1 MFRQL
6 ADLIAQPTGQQ
17 RAQQVLD
24 LHPIQL
30 SRFLE
35 EAWLR
40 RSVPPTSSGVPLP
53 TGEEMP
59 AAISSFQN
67 ELDSGIAP
75 VVDPAKPYP
84 PRFIDHLIYAYLIE
98 NTRVYEIFKRVLEEY
113 AFGERLKV
121 VDEPAQRWLRTTE
134 QLFYSN
140 GLPYQIYSFNS
151 WIRPDARAARRNAY
165 FRMFGM
171 DLNHG
176 TDDNAPYPYPR
187 AAEANTDF
195 VRVFEELLREVW
207 RAIENI
213 TNSSGPN
220 PTDVSTIAD
229 IATALYNM
237 VTVRRLNGN
246 LAREELW
253 AVSTMNWFHLTLS
266 YDTPIVVSLKA
277 DASSPEE
284 RLMKIGER
292 VGLPAHSRSHNY
304 FELAARASLVLREL
318 ETGAF
323 NSVTGAPFLFLQ
335 PNVLPGAIGD
345 VMQEIVAHWSMATG
359 RDFKTRQVSL
369 GPPQPTPVPPLPRP
383 IVAPLASRNGHGD
396 VSRQTVPT

>member
-6 ADLIAQPTGQQ
+6 ADLIAQPTAEQ

-35 EAWLR
+35 EAWLHR
-40 RSVPPTSSGVPLP
+40 VVPAISSGVPLP
-53 TGEEMP
+53 TGEDIP
-59 AAISSFQN
+59 PSIGSFKD
-67 ELDSGIAP
+67 ELDSGVQP
-75 VVDPAKPYP
+75 LVNPSLTYP
-84 PRFIDHLIYAYLIE
+84 PRYIDHLIYAYLIE
-98 NTRVYEIFKRVLEEY
+98 NTRVYEIFRRVLEEY
-113 AFGERLKV
+113 AFGERLKI

-134 QLFYSN
+134 QLFYSS
-140 GLPYQIYSFNS
+140 GLPYQVYSFNS
-151 WIRPDARAARRNAY
+151 WIRPDARALRRGWY
-165 FRMFGM
+165 FRVFGM

-176 TDDNAPYPYPR
+176 NDDNTPYPYPR
-187 AAEANTDF
+187 AAESNTDF
-195 VRVFEELLREVW
+195 VRMFEELLREVW

-229 IATALYNM
+229 IATALFNM
-237 VTVRRLNGN
+237 LTVRRLNGN
-246 LAREELW
+246 LAREEFW
-253 AVSTMNWFHLTLS
+253 AVSMMNWFHLTLS

-304 FELAARASLVLREL
+304 FELAARTSLVLRQL
-318 ETGAF
+318 ESAAF
-323 NSVTGAPFLFLQ
+323 NSVTGAAFLFLQ
-335 PNVLPGAIGD
+335 PSVLTNAIGD

-359 RDFKTRQVSL
+359 RDLKTHQVSI
-369 GPPQPTPVPPLPRP
+369 GPAQPKPVPPMPRP
-383 IVAPLASRNGHGD
+383 IVASPAHSNGKAPAHHHA
-396 VSRQTVPT
+396 VPS